1 MRPLAARCVA
11 APWWM
16 LTVSWRIGRR
26 LDAYKKMTR
35 ILSRGRAHALR
46 HIRFRTISAFQRI
59 SVCLFTP
66 TDRQSLDGQ
75 GMGTDWRKA
84 ASGSASRMVLSN
96 HRKSGL
102 LSPATAWAGLSADR
116 GRAGIG
122 SEEYVG
128 RDKTCASLGTLNGT
142 SSCAGISQSAGAINI
157 GPAYRFVRSVTV
169 ASVLS
174 LTVIAVP
181 ANAQI
186 APYNDYAKAPTYYF
200 DKANAGN
207 AEAQF
212 LLGLALEELGATAQ
226 AQWGSAESW
235 IAKAAAAGIPEA
247 QLRYGQIK
255 LAAGDVASAKRL
267 LVDAAASGVPEAQF
281 NLGALA
287 ERSGEAKD
295 ARRWYWQAARHGYAP
310 AQFNLALSLINL
322 GGEAA
327 LTDALSWLILA
338 AENDTPNA
346 AAAHDQVKAALDSA
360 AITIAEKRASAR
372 R

>member
-1 MRPLAARCVA
+1 MRSLAARCVA

-26 LDAYKKMTR
+26 LGAYQKMTL

-46 HIRFRTISAFQRI
+46 RIRFRTISAFERI

-66 TDRQSLDGQ
+66 TDRQSLDSQ

-84 ASGSASRMVLSN
+84 LSGPASRMVLSD
-96 HRKSGL
+96 HRQSGL
-102 LSPATAWAGLSADR
+102 LSPAAAWAGLPTDR
-116 GRAGIG
+116 RRASIR
-122 SEEYVG
+122 SEEHVG
-128 RDKTCASLGTLNGT
+128 RCEARTIAKKRSGT
-142 SSCAGISQSAGAINI
+142 SSRTGFGQSTKAIDA
-157 GPAYRFVRSVTV
+157 GPAYRFVRSVIV
-169 ASVLS
+169 AGFLG
-174 LTVIAVP
+174 LAIAAVP

-186 APYNDYAKAPTYYF
+186 APFDDYSKAPVYYF

-212 LLGLALEELGATAQ
+212 LLGLALEELGPESQ
-226 AQWGSAESW
+226 ARWGTAESW
-235 IAKAAAAGIPEA
+235 IAKAAAAGVPEA
-247 QLRYGQIK
+247 QLRYSQIK
-255 LAAGDVASAKRL
+255 LAAGDADSAKRL
-267 LVDAAASGVPEAQF
+267 LADAAASGVPEAQF
-281 NLGALA
+281 NLGALSEQA
-287 ERSGEAKD
+287 GDAKG
-295 ARRWYWQAARHGYAP
+295 ARRWYWQAARQSYGP

-338 AENDTPNA
+338 AENAAPNA
-346 AAAHDQVKAALDSA
+346 DAARDQVKAALDA
-360 AITIAEKRASAR
+360 DAIKTAEKRAAAR

>member
-1 MRPLAARCVA
+1 
-11 APWWM
+11 
-16 LTVSWRIGRR
+16 
-26 LDAYKKMTR
+26 
-35 ILSRGRAHALR
+35 
-46 HIRFRTISAFQRI
+46 
-59 SVCLFTP
+59 
-66 TDRQSLDGQ
+66 
-75 GMGTDWRKA
+75 MGTYWQKV
-84 ASGSASRMVLSN
+84 ASGSVSRMVLSN

-102 LSPATAWAGLSADR
+102 LSPAAAWPGLPADR
-116 GRAGIG
+116 GRA
-122 SEEYVG
+122 SVRPEEYVG
-128 RDKTCASLGTLNGT
+128 RCEVRENARKRRESRPSKGF
-142 SSCAGISQSAGAINI
+142 SQSTGAINA
-157 GPAYRFVRSVTV
+157 GSLYRFVRFVAV

-226 AQWGSAESW
+226 ARWGPAQGW
-235 IAKAAAAGIPEA
+235 IVKAAAAGIPEA

-267 LVDAAASGVPEAQF
+267 LVDAAASGVPEAYF
-281 NLGALA
+281 NLGAMA
-287 ERSGEAKD
+287 EQSGGAKD
-295 ARRWYWQAARHGYAP
+295 ARRWYWQAARRGYAP

-338 AENDTPNA
+338 AQDDAPNA
-346 AAAHDQVKAALDSA
+346 AAARDQLKAALNSSA
-360 AITIAEKRASAR
+360 IAIAEKRAGAR